1 MGKKVHLNM
10 SNIAGHTMFKNFL
23 RVGVVFYFLV
33 ACALAVADEI
43 SDARVAGIRVLEDL
57 EQRKNTGVW
66 SSGISDWFK
75 ERMTRDAFL
84 ANMTIVQAQ
93 LGGIASERKLV
104 QQNRTDSNPPTGYT
118 GPIFS
123 FLFATTFPAANIYE
137 SVVMI
142 REGGVYK
149 VSGLN
154 WIPNPN

>member
-1 MGKKVHLNM
+1 
-10 SNIAGHTMFKNFL
+10 MFKNLL
-23 RVGVVFYFLV
+23 RVGVVLSLLA
-33 ACALAVADEI
+33 ACAVAVADEI
-43 SDARVAGIRVLEDL
+43 SDARAAGIRILENL
-57 EQRKNTGVW
+57 EQRKNAGVW

-84 ANMTIVQAQ
+84 ANMTTVQAQ

-104 QQNRTDSNPPTGYT
+104 QQNRTESNPPTGYT

-123 FLFATTFPAANIYE
+123 FMFATTFPAAKTYE

-142 REGGVYK
+142 REGGIYK